1 MECSVVA
8 IARPTETYYFITFSQ
23 TLGQQRSE
31 RGGAFMTEMTRR
43 GFIKGAAAFAP
54 LAFTPSGM
62 PQQASISER
71 FDFVIA
77 GAGHNSLICAAYLA
91 KAGHKVLV
99 LEGRPT
105 IGGGTKTAEVC
116 LPGFKEDLCSSVHGG
131 ISGNPLIRNNELNL
145 RDYGYGEY
153 IDSDPVMHIPFLDG
167 AYITVWRD
175 IDRTCETI
183 SRFSKKDAETFR
195 RMVAEYKA
203 YTAAGGG
210 GRERG
215 EAAQSIPKAGVWQ
228 RRAAMSG
235 YDLVSSIFES
245 DYMRRGSLVCG
256 HFGSVPGGHI
266 NTGMQ
271 AFSLVTQQVSGRP
284 IPKGGSGTLA
294 VALGRFIEA
303 HNGVVLT
310 NKPVAQLLIEN
321 SKCVGVRCGDDSTY
335 RAEKAV
341 VSTIHIKHLVNM
353 APRELWGED
362 FLEGVDL
369 FRPEHAMISLHYAT
383 SEPPKYP
390 VANGGTISTC
400 EAAIAPKLERYL
412 LFDYEDAKGSIDLE
426 NPPGLQIVSPSVVD
440 PSRAPAG
447 YHTVKIESNLPYDLK
462 EGPKHWDNIK
472 DQVADSLLNH
482 LRRFAPNLTPD
493 KILAKFIESPL
504 DIERMN
510 PSMYHG
516 SAHAGA
522 NDLSQSG
529 AMRPVPGWAQYKM
542 PIAGLYQTGACTA
555 PGGSVTGMPGR
566 NAASVILKD
575 NGSSL
580 EEVVGKKA

>member
-1 MECSVVA
+1 
-8 IARPTETYYFITFSQ
+8 
-23 TLGQQRSE
+23 
-31 RGGAFMTEMTRR
+31 MTDITRR

-54 LAFTPSGM
+54 LAFTPLGA
-62 PQQASISER
+62 QQRATSDR

-116 LPGFKEDLCSSVHGG
+116 MPGFKEDLCSSVHSG

-167 AYITVWRD
+167 AYITVWHD
-175 IDRTCETI
+175 LDRTCETI
-183 SRFSKKDAETFR
+183 ARFSKKDAETFR
-195 RMVAEYKA
+195 RMVAEYKT
-203 YTAAGGG
+203 YTAAQ
-210 GRERG
+210 
-215 EAAQSIPKAGVWQ
+215 EAARKPNAAAQKIPKAGVWQ
-228 RRAAMSG
+228 RRFAMSG
-235 YDLVSSIFES
+235 YDLVCQLFES
-245 DYMRRGSLVCG
+245 DYMRRGSLICG
-256 HFGSVPGGHI
+256 HFGSVPGGNQ
-266 NTGMQ
+266 NTGAQ
-271 AFSLVTQQVSGRP
+271 AYALVTQQVNGRP
-284 IPKGGSGTLA
+284 VPKGGSGTLA
-294 VALGRFIEA
+294 VALGRFLEA
-303 HNGVVLT
+303 HDAVVLT
-310 NKPVAQLLIEN
+310 NKPVAQLLIEGN
-321 SKCVGVRCGDDSTY
+321 KCVGVRCADDTTY
-335 RAEKAV
+335 RADKGV
-341 VSTIHIKHLVNM
+341 VSTIHIKHLVDM
-353 APRELWGED
+353 APRELWGDD
-362 FLEGVDL
+362 FLEGVSL

-390 VANGGTISTC
+390 IANGGTISTC

-412 LFDYEDAKGSIDLE
+412 LLDYENASGEIDLD

-440 PSRAPAG
+440 PTRAPAG

-462 EGPKHWDNIK
+462 QGPQHWDQIK
-472 DQVADSLLNH
+472 EKVAESLLNH

-493 KILAKFIESPL
+493 KFLGKFIESPV

-510 PSMYHG
+510 PSMWRG
-516 SAHAGA
+516 SAHGGA
-522 NDLSQSG
+522 NNFAQSG

-542 PIAGLYQTGACTA
+542 PIAGLYQTGSCTA

-566 NAASVILKD
+566 NAAAVILKD
-575 NGSSL
+575 HGSSL
-580 EEVVGKKA
+580 EEAVARKA